1 MKTHMR
7 PHSVWL
13 SVAAAMVGLSLTPTI
28 AVASG
33 AGASGIGRSPHVQT
47 KAHGV
52 LTIQG
57 NTNNVLNLNPFVG
70 GDLGVDLVY
79 NSLEL
84 LNPVNASLAPELATS
99 FTAPNAKTLVYTLRR
114 GVKWSNGKAFTAAD
128 VVGTFRLLKKF
139 PALDTGG
146 IWSVV
151 TSVSA
156 AGDKVIFRLNTPD
169 VPLRQAISGVPIVP
183 SAIWSHVSNPATFT
197 NTHPVGTGP
206 YTLKSYAPTKTV
218 FVRVPTSF
226 EASSVRPEDVA
237 FVAGPSTGAANQLL
251 IASGAYDFAYD
262 NFPNVKTAFVGQ
274 DPKHNVY
281 WFPPGGVISLFMNL
295 TKAPFNNVDFRL
307 GMSYAI
313 NRSAVE
319 NAALFGL
326 EGVAPQTGA
335 MLPGQTSWTDPTIPN
350 KGLIKQNTTLALS
363 YFAKAGYTQQNG
375 KLVNSAGTQ
384 VGFNINCPLGWTDWN
399 GAATE
404 IAKELNA
411 LGMNVTTNFTDYTGW
426 ANGNA
431 NGTYDANIDA
441 FGGTGSAYSTYNP
454 QLNSAFDVP
463 LNTPANSNI
472 EHFSSPLVDHY
483 LAGLAAARTTAAEM
497 PWIHA
502 LTDVM
507 YNQVPVINLYYGGM
521 WGLFSTRHWVGWPSA
536 KNPYTTPATWNYDL
550 LAIVMH
556 VKPVK

>member
-1 MKTHMR
+1 M
-7 PHSVWL
+7 
-13 SVAAAMVGLSLTPTI
+13 
-28 AVASG
+28 
-33 AGASGIGRSPHVQT
+33 
-47 KAHGV
+47 
-52 LTIQG
+52 
-57 NTNNVLNLNPFVG
+57 
-70 GDLGVDLVY
+70 
-79 NSLEL
+79 
-84 LNPVNASLAPELATS
+84 
-99 FTAPNAKTLVYTLRR
+99 
-114 GVKWSNGKAFTAAD
+114 
-128 VVGTFRLLKKF
+128 
-139 PALDTGG
+139 
-146 IWSVV
+146 
-151 TSVSA
+151 
-156 AGDKVIFRLNTPD
+156 
-169 VPLRQAISGVPIVP
+169 
-183 SAIWSHVSNPATFT
+183 
-197 NTHPVGTGP
+197 
-206 YTLKSYAPTKTV
+206 
-218 FVRVPTSF
+218 
-226 EASSVRPEDVA
+226 
-237 FVAGPSTGAANQLL
+237 
-251 IASGAYDFAYD
+251 
-262 NFPNVKTAFVGQ
+262 
-274 DPKHNVY
+274 
-281 WFPPGGVISLFMNL
+281 
-295 TKAPFNNVDFRL
+295 
-307 GMSYAI
+307 
-313 NRSAVE
+313 
-319 NAALFGL
+319 
-326 EGVAPQTGA
+326 
-335 MLPGQTSWTDPTIPN
+335 
-350 KGLIKQNTTLALS
+350 
-363 YFAKAGYTQQNG
+363 
-375 KLVNSAGTQ
+375 NSAGTQ